1 MTETTNERSVLVIWL
16 PQVGICKGTENLSG
30 GKRFCRGKKKI
41 CKGHREFVGGKRVSR
56 GKKKICKEHRD
67 FVGGKRNCREWRER
81 EFVRRKDVSG
91 D

>member
-1 MTETTNERSVLVIWL
+1 MTETINERLVLVLWL

-30 GKRFCRGKKKI
+30 GKRVC
-41 CKGHREFVGGKRVSR
+41 R

-67 FVGGKRNCREWRER
+67 FVGGKRNCRGWRER